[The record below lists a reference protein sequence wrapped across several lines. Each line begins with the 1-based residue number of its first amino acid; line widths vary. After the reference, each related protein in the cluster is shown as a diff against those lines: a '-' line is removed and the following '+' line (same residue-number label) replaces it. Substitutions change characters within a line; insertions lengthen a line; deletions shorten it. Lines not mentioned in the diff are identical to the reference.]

1 MLFMM
6 RKSRGIRN
14 PGTQEGPRDSSLLV
28 SWLQDL
34 FLLSCFPDLTFLR
47 VFLRPCTSNLLPL
60 GATLVCLCAL
70 LSNTAFS
77 ETDQEVA
84 ARQVALELAGAFSN
98 DGFKLRDGHWAGT
111 LAPNESTLIA
121 VNLYA
126 GNQYWF
132 SAGATEKAKQVGV
145 EVFDE
150 AGAPLATEKYNAG
163 AKAAAGLSVT
173 KSGEYFVR
181 VRLDEGEPAG
191 VCFVYS
197 YK

>member
-1 MLFMM
+1 M
-6 RKSRGIRN
+6 RLRA
-14 PGTQEGPRDSSLLV
+14 PRFYLLT
-28 SWLQDL
+28 LC
-34 FLLSCFPDLTFLR
+34 LL
-47 VFLRPCTSNLLPL
+47 
-60 GATLVCLCAL
+60 GLVAP
-70 LSNTAFS
+70 AFG

-111 LAPNESTLIA
+111 IAPNENKVIA

-132 SAGATEKAKQVGV
+132 SAGATDEAKKLAV

-150 AGAPLATEKYNAG
+150 AGSPVTIEKYDAG
-163 AKAAAGLSVT
+163 TKAAAGLSVSN
-173 KSGEYFVR
+173 SGQYFIRLR
-181 VRLDEGEPAG
+181 VVEGEPAA

>member
-1 MLFMM
+1 MRSLLKM
-6 RKSRGIRN
+6 RKGRRIRK
-14 PGTQEGPRDSSLLV
+14 PGTQEGKADSSFLD
-28 SWLQDL
+28 SWIPNL
-34 FLLSCFPDLTFLR
+34 FLLSCFPDLFLLRARLR
-47 VFLRPCTSNLLPL
+47 VRMSNLLPSL
-60 GATLVCLCAL
+60 LCLCAL
-70 LSNTAFS
+70 LANTALA

-111 LAPNESTLIA
+111 LAPNESKLIA

-132 SAGATEKAKQVGV
+132 SAGATEKAKQLRL
-145 EVFDE
+145 ELFDE
-150 AGAPLATEKYNAG
+150 TGAPIAFDKYNAG
-163 AKAAAGLSVT
+163 AKAAAGLSIA
-173 KSGEYFVR
+173 KSGEYFVQ

>member
-1 MLFMM
+1 MIH
-6 RKSRGIRN
+6 R
-14 PGTQEGPRDSSLLV
+14 
-28 SWLQDL
+28 WLHY
-34 FLLSCFPDLTFLR
+34 CLTTLIA
-47 VFLRPCTSNLLPL
+47 L
-60 GATLVCLCAL
+60 TLVCPL
-70 LSNTAFS
+70 LA

-84 ARQVALELAGAFSN
+84 AREVALDLAGAFSN

-111 LAPNESTLIA
+111 FAPNESKLIA

-132 SAGATEKAKQVGV
+132 CVGATDKAKKVSV
-145 EVFDE
+145 AVFDE
-150 AGAPLATEKYNAG
+150 TGAPVAAEKYNSG

-173 KSGEYFVR
+173 SSGEYFIR
-181 VRLDEGEPAG
+181 VRLDEGEAAG

>member
-1 MLFMM
+1 M
-6 RKSRGIRN
+6 RR
-14 PGTQEGPRDSSLLV
+14 
-28 SWLQDL
+28 
-34 FLLSCFPDLTFLR
+34 LSFCLTIASAL
-47 VFLRPCTSNLLPL
+47 
-60 GATLVCLCAL
+60 ALCASAL
-70 LSNTAFS
+70 A

-98 DGFKLRDGHWAGT
+98 DGFKLRDGHWTGT
-111 LAPNESTLIA
+111 LARGESKVIA

-126 GNQYWF
+126 GNEYWF
-132 SAGATEKAKQVGV
+132 SAGATAKAKKVSV

-150 AGAPLATEKYNAG
+150 TGAPVAGEKFDSG
-163 AKAAAGLSVT
+163 TKAASGVSVEN
-173 KSGEYFVR
+173 SGEYFVR